1 MLGRRPLVA
10 ALTAVT
16 IAGCGPGTEGFG
28 VLRRDSLG
36 VTIVESTRP
45 AWDSTDSWLVDPE
58 PVMDLTTTGQGSAHE
73 FFRVQDATR
82 LPNGT
87 YAVADRGANEIRLFT
102 PLGVFIRAAGGP
114 GEGPGEFD
122 RLTSVAFHRGDSL
135 LAYDH
140 WLRRGTIFELAGR
153 GVRTFSPY
161 APEVRLWRVYPLN
174 DDLLIGAID
183 DFSPTHET
191 GMYRED
197 FTIVRIRWSGQVL
210 DTIATLPGSES
221 FLFDRGS
228 ANPLFAR
235 TGHVAVR
242 GGRIYLGSADSLEYA
257 IYASDGQLNQ
267 IVRVPGFDLRLSE
280 AEIEAERIARTALQP
295 PNLPRWYWEVEE
307 GLPAPKTRP
316 AYSSLRVDEAGAV
329 WGSVTKFV

>member
-1 MLGRRPLVA
+1 MIAMLGRRPLVA

-140 WLRRGTIFELAGR
+140 WLRRVTIFELAGR
-153 GVRTFSPY
+153 GVRTFSP
-161 APEVRLWRVYPLN
+161 AHSARS
-174 DDLLIGAID
+174 DC
-183 DFSPTHET
+183 
-191 GMYRED
+191 
-197 FTIVRIRWSGQVL
+197 
-210 DTIATLPGSES
+210 LP
-221 FLFDRGS
+221 
-228 ANPLFAR
+228 
-235 TGHVAVR
+235 
-242 GGRIYLGSADSLEYA
+242 
-257 IYASDGQLNQ
+257 
-267 IVRVPGFDLRLSE
+267 
-280 AEIEAERIARTALQP
+280 
-295 PNLPRWYWEVEE
+295 
-307 GLPAPKTRP
+307 
-316 AYSSLRVDEAGAV
+316 
-329 WGSVTKFV
+329 